1 MTIVRTLGKGQVV
14 IPKPVRERLGVGVG
28 CRLLLQVREGSIW
41 LKPLP
46 ADPIKA
52 LRGILKEGG
61 PSTAELLK
69 WRREE
74 RVREEREI
82 A

>member
-14 IPKPVRERLGVGVG
+14 IPKSVRTRLGIELGS
-28 CRLLLQVREGSIW
+28 RLLLQVKEGGIL

-46 ADPIKA
+46 KDPIKA
-52 LRGILKEGG
+52 LHGFLKRGG
-61 PSTAELLK
+61 PSTADLLK
-69 WRREE
+69 MRREE
-74 RVREEREI
+74 REREEREI